1 VRRLDAS
8 LCEFHGDAAD
18 FLHRPSDQERCFA
31 RRRGNVFLSGAALAR

>member
-1 VRRLDAS
+1 LDAA

-31 RRRGNVFLSGAALAR
+31 RRCSSVFLSGTALAR